1 MYVSDK
7 WGVDMELLMQAIAK
21 HKSLSEGKKVSL
33 ADILIEEI
41 SEQISEREYAK
52 GREEGF
58 KKGREEA
65 REEVR
70 QKLLQAAK
78 NLLSS
83 GMPLPQ
89 IQQCLD
95 LSDQDVQEIGAY
107 TLH

>member
-1 MYVSDK
+1 MYVSEQ
-7 WGVDMELLMQAIAK
+7 WGGDMDLLMQAMSK
-21 HKSLSEGKKVSL
+21 RKSLSEGKMVSL
-33 ADILIEEI
+33 ADILRAEI
-41 SEQISEREYAK
+41 SEQISERERAK
-52 GREEGF
+52 GRAEA
-58 KKGREEA
+58 REEV

-89 IQQCLD
+89 IQQCLG
-95 LSDQDVQEIGAY
+95 LSEQDVQEIGAY